1 MRRVLVLF
9 LVVAAAPACSSPPAE
24 AHAGV
29 GWSLTLEPVASG
41 TTVLLQAVS
50 PVDEEV
56 VWVSGHGASYAR
68 SLDGGERWEVGVVPN
83 ADGLQFRDVAAF
95 DASTAYLMSAGSGEL
110 SRLYRTDD
118 GGGSWTLQHTAR
130 DPGAFF
136 DCMDFWDVD
145 RGLVYGDA
153 VDDRPFILETED
165 GGAIWSRVP
174 SEGLPPA
181 LEGEGGFAASGSCLT
196 TGPGGRAWIATGA
209 GPRARVLLT
218 ENYGR
223 SWRAVEPPVVGGAAA
238 GLTTVGVAPSGAGIA
253 LGGIIGRDSV
263 RSQNVTVTKDGGD
276 HWLPGGALS
285 MDGPVYGASLVPGT
299 EGLVVAVGPRGL
311 DWSPDGGV
319 NWHSADT
326 LSYWAVAFAS
336 PARGWAVGPGGR
348 VTRLA
353 FTRR

>member
-1 MRRVLVLF
+1 
-9 LVVAAAPACSSPPAE
+9 
-24 AHAGV
+24 
-29 GWSLTLEPVASG
+29 
-41 TTVLLQAVS
+41 
-50 PVDEEV
+50 
-56 VWVSGHGASYAR
+56 
-68 SLDGGERWEVGVVPN
+68 
-83 ADGLQFRDVAAF
+83 
-95 DASTAYLMSAGSGEL
+95 
-110 SRLYRTDD
+110 
-118 GGGSWTLQHTAR
+118 
-130 DPGAFF
+130 
-136 DCMDFWDVD
+136 MDFWDVD

-165 GGAIWSRVP
+165 GGATWSRVP

-218 ENYGR
+218 QNYGQ

-263 RSQNVTVTKDGGD
+263 RTENVTVTKDGGE

-285 MDGPVYGASLVPGT
+285 MDGPVYGSSLVPGA

-311 DWSPDGGV
+311 DWSLDGGAS
-319 NWHSADT
+319 WSSADT